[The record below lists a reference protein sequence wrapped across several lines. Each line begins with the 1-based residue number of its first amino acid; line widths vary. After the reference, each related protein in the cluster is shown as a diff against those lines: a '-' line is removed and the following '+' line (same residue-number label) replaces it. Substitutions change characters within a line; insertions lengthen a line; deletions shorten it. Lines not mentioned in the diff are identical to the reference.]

1 MKITSIK
8 IIDRETNEELED
20 GFTEEYVINLNG
32 EVVKQRL
39 WYDDEEGHTFTPIVL
54 GKDKYIIKFEME
66 E

>member
-8 IIDRETNEELED
+8 IIDKETGEELED
-20 GFTEEYVINLNG
+20 GFAEEYVINLNG
-32 EVVKQRL
+32 EVVKLSL
-39 WYDDEEGHTFTPIVL
+39 WYDDEEGATCTPIVL

>member
-1 MKITSIK
+1 MKITNIK
-8 IIDRETNEELED
+8 IIDRETGEELED

-32 EVVKQRL
+32 EVVKLSL
-39 WYDDEEGHTFTPIVL
+39 WYDDEEGLTCTPIVL